1 MSHVAVCLP
10 ACMCACMS
18 RVYAALPDLSLS
30 YADTIHDYWQVDSPE
45 LTVNPEGNRRPWEG
59 ITHTLCLGN
68 LTRHNNQMVG
78 YTLHTGH
85 RLNVLHCL

>member
-1 MSHVAVCLP
+1 MSHVAVCLH

-45 LTVNPEGNRRPWEG
+45 LTVNPEGNRRVIYCLG
-59 ITHTLCLGN
+59 RALHTLC
-68 LTRHNNQMVG
+68 V
-78 YTLHTGH
+78 
-85 RLNVLHCL
+85 